1 MGGAECCQAFWP
13 LSGKADLSGST
24 ILTTFGRYEVS
35 ASRDND
41 EAEVELRPTEV
52 KQLLVAA
59 EPILKQ
65 EKHSSFSR
73 LVRVMAWVPGFLPNL
88 KRSDGTIKT
97 SLTAREINKAE
108 KVLIRRTQR
117 GAFGEEL
124 AALRAKKPWVAS

>member
-1 MGGAECCQAFWP
+1 MPSALVSEWKSGPEWFYYPSHLWP
-13 LSGKADLSGST
+13 IRRL
-24 ILTTFGRYEVS
+24 S

-97 SLTAREINKAE
+97 SLTASEINKAE